1 MAFAKR
7 RCPRHRGQ
15 ATLVHVMQ
23 FDVVIV
29 GGGAGGLELASML
42 GRRLGPAGRSRVLLV
57 DRASI
62 HIWKP
67 TLHEIAAGTMDANQ
81 EGLSYLAMAR
91 RNHFSF
97 GFGELAGVDAPGQR
111 ITLAELKDE
120 HGGTILP
127 QRTLGWRW
135 LVLATGSGSNFFG
148 TPGAQR
154 AFVLENT
161 ADAEHFRK
169 ELLIAFTRAEFL
181 PEKRVRVAVV
191 GGGATGVELCAE
203 LREAQ
208 REMLQSVGPGFAFDL
223 DLTIVEAADR
233 ILSNLPER
241 LSDQAAETLRQ
252 QNVTL
257 LTNTKVT
264 ELRAASLVT
273 GDGEIAADITVWAA
287 GIKAAD
293 ANAHLGLD
301 VNRKNQFVVNDRLQT
316 SAPDVYAMGDCAAC
330 PWRDGQIVPARA
342 QAAHQQ
348 ADFLVKTL
356 SRRLAGQSSDA
367 RFAYHDF
374 GSLVSLGENKGVGN
388 LLGVF
393 SGRNYFIGGVLARWM
408 YMSLHL
414 NHYRA
419 VLGIPGTAVI
429 ALARLLQR
437 RVSGRVKLH

>member
-1 MAFAKR
+1 
-7 RCPRHRGQ
+7 
-15 ATLVHVMQ
+15 MQ

-29 GGGAGGLELASML
+29 GGGAGGLELAAKL
-42 GRRLGPAGRSRVLLV
+42 GRHLGPAGRRKVLLV
-57 DRASI
+57 DRVPI

-81 EGLSYLAMAR
+81 EGLSYLAVAR

-97 GFGELAGVDAPGQR
+97 GLGELAGIDAPGHR
-111 ITLAELKDE
+111 ITLAALEDE
-120 HGGTILP
+120 DGGTILP
-127 QRTLGWRW
+127 ERTLGWRW
-135 LVLATGSGSNFFG
+135 LVLAIGSGSNFFG
-148 TPGAQR
+148 TPGAEL

-161 ADAEHFRK
+161 ADAERFRK
-169 ELLIAFTRAEFL
+169 ELLVAFTKAAFS
-181 PEKRVRVAVV
+181 PEKRFRLAVV

-203 LREAQ
+203 LREAH
-208 REMLQSVGPGFAFDL
+208 REMLQSIGPNLAFDL
-223 DLTIVEAADR
+223 DLTIVEAAGR
-233 ILSNLPER
+233 ILSNLPQR
-241 LSDQAAETLRQ
+241 LSDQAAETLRRED
-252 QNVTL
+252 VKL
-257 LTNTKVT
+257 LTNTQVT
-264 ELRAASLVT
+264 EVRAGSLVT
-273 GDGEIAADITVWAA
+273 SDGEIPADITVWAA

-293 ANAHLGLD
+293 ANVQFGLD

-330 PWRDGQIVPARA
+330 PWQDGQIVPARA

-348 ADFLVKTL
+348 ADFLLKTL
-356 SRRLAGQSSDA
+356 SGLLAGRSSDA
-367 RFAYHDF
+367 GFAYRDF

-393 SGRNYFIGGVLARWM
+393 SGKNYFIGGLLARWM

-414 NHYRA
+414 DHHRA
-419 VLGIPGTAVI
+419 VLGIPGTAVM